1 MDPRKL
7 KKWCDLVCFVIGR
20 LLCKIEIE
28 ILQGKK
34 IFPKKIKFFFSKS
47 SKNDF
52 YCIFSMKIDLFQ
64 HKNTE
69 IFKIGQEIREFANWL
84 IVQKW
89 PLFEPKMFTVQ
100 CH

>member
-1 MDPRKL
+1 M
-7 KKWCDLVCFVIGR
+7 
-20 LLCKIEIE
+20 
-28 ILQGKK
+28 
-34 IFPKKIKFFFSKS
+34 

-52 YCIFSMKIDLFQ
+52 YCIFLMKIDHFQ

-69 IFKIGQEIREFANWL
+69 IFKIGQEIRELANFL

-100 CH
+100 WGIFTLMRYHEGLNNLGQVLPHKIL